1 MRFLFHRRITFS
13 ILFLF
18 FWIGC
23 LFCMWKL
30 GKYIR
35 EKDCIVYSE
44 ELKGSRHE
52 NWEIAMRE
60 GTFPDCFD
68 TRMALRAYD
77 GLEKDEEEKRKLLEE
92 LEFKIKQE
100 REKLEKRKEVAFKR
114 DKLRLIQVLI
124 EPNH

>member
-1 MRFLFHRRITFS
+1 
-13 ILFLF
+13 
-18 FWIGC
+18 
-23 LFCMWKL
+23 
-30 GKYIR
+30 
-35 EKDCIVYSE
+35 
-44 ELKGSRHE
+44 
-52 NWEIAMRE
+52 MRE

-68 TRMALRAYD
+68 TRMALRVYD

>member
-1 MRFLFHRRITFS
+1 MV
-13 ILFLF
+13 
-18 FWIGC
+18 C
-23 LFCMWKL
+23 LFCIWKL

-35 EKDCIVYSE
+35 GKDCIVYSE

-52 NWEIAMRE
+52 NWEIAMRK

-68 TRMALRAYD
+68 TRMALRVYD
-77 GLEKDEEEKRKLLEE
+77 GLEKDEEEKRKLLAE

-100 REKLEKRKEVAFKR
+100 REKLEKRKEVAIKR